1 MKATEYV
8 DPSVKKI
15 ETQLITI
22 GFINSTLSDLVDTRN
37 IGVLAGSKLKSNRR
51 LIINIIFLAPFLKAN
66 LNAFCFNP
74 NIDKYSGEVLRS
86 AFGTKFSNLLY
97 FAILVI
103 AYYNVIIRC
112 VIIYFEKRL
121 NFLTDLITLEGL
133 SADNLERFKTESKIT
148 AFLAELCR
156 HSGLILFTGLYLA
169 GVVKLHKSIVPTLI
183 NIYGMASVSLGVYIC
198 VPVVFSVLAAFFLST
213 RYVTMRFNQ
222 NKERLHQVLQA
233 KDLDTNKN
241 LLNAFISTHDILSVK
256 VLSYNE
262 PIKFYLFICH
272 KIIGAASAAVLYLAL
287 TGSDDFLITL
297 LMIAI
302 GFMYGFNS
310 LAGTLIAQLVH
321 TAANDGYHELC
332 TIGVAYNKFYDM
344 KLRIKLLRMIE
355 TLDCPNYPVG
365 YSCWN
370 LFPYKNT
377 TTAGFCVSLFVTLL
391 LIHNTDFSK

>member
-1 MKATEYV
+1 MTASGYV

-15 ETQLITI
+15 ESSLIAI
-22 GFINSTLSDLVDTRN
+22 GLINSTFSEMVDAKN
-37 IGVLAGSKLKSNRR
+37 GMLAGSKLKSNRR
-51 LIINIIFLAPFLKAN
+51 LFINIIFLAPFLKAN
-66 LNAFCFNP
+66 LNAFYSNP
-74 NIDKYSGEVLRS
+74 MVDKYSGEVLRS

-103 AYYNVIIRC
+103 AYYNVIMRC

-121 NFLTDLITLEGL
+121 SFLTDLITLEGL
-133 SADNLERFKTESKIT
+133 SDDNLKRLKFESKIAT
-148 AFLAELCR
+148 FLSQFFCHWA
-156 HSGLILFTGLYLA
+156 LIIFTGLYLV
-169 GVVKLHKSIVPTLI
+169 GVVKLHESTVPTLI
-183 NIYGMASVSLGVYIC
+183 NICGTASISLGVYLC
-198 VPVVFSVLAAFFLST
+198 SPVVLSFLVAFFLST
-213 RYVTMRFNQ
+213 RYATMRYDQ
-222 NKERLHQVLQA
+222 NKKLLHQVLRA

-241 LLNAFISTHDILSVK
+241 LLKAFISTHDILSAK
-256 VLSYNE
+256 VMSYNE

-272 KIIGAASAAVLYLAL
+272 KIIGAASASVLYLAIS
-287 TGSDDFLITL
+287 GSDSFLITL

-302 GFMYGFNS
+302 GIMYGFNS

-321 TAANDGYHELC
+321 TAANDGHHELC
-332 TIGVAYNKFYDM
+332 TISVAYNKFYDR